1 MTRSLAAL
9 CLLFAATAALA
20 QPPRLTERQRQHV
33 AALGQALAQCH
44 GRAVLRFARTP
55 MGVAQIVERA
65 LAACA
70 AREAPIRAEVGRIYG
85 PANAP
90 RVLAAQRQHY
100 RQGIAQMVARAR
112 AAR

>member
-1 MTRSLAAL
+1 MIRSLAVL
-9 CLLFAATAALA
+9 CLLLAATATFA
-20 QPPRLTERQRQHV
+20 QPPRLTQRQREHV
-33 AALGQALAQCH
+33 AALGQALARCH
-44 GRAVLRFARTP
+44 GRAVLHYARTP
-55 MGVAQIVERA
+55 MSAARIVDRA

-90 RVLAAQRQHY
+90 RVLGAQRQHY

-112 AAR
+112 GAR

>member
-1 MTRSLAAL
+1 MIRPFIAFSLLVTAA
-9 CLLFAATAALA
+9 AALA

-44 GRAVLRFARTP
+44 GRAVLRYARTP
-55 MGVAQIVERA
+55 MSVAQIVERA

-85 PANAP
+85 PQNAP
-90 RVLAAQRQHY
+90 RVLAAQHQHY
-100 RQGIAQMVARAR
+100 RQGIAQMVARAL

>member
-1 MTRSLAAL
+1 MIRTFIALSL
-9 CLLFAATAALA
+9 LLAATAAPA

-44 GRAVLRFARTP
+44 GRAVLRYARTP
-55 MGVAQIVERA
+55 TSAARIVDRA

-90 RVLAAQRQHY
+90 RLLTAQRQHY
-100 RQGIAQMVARAR
+100 RQGIAQMVARER